1 MANYMVLNGSG
12 EEMYNFLKSRI
23 SNTYDFISVIQ
34 LSFCR
39 NVSATS
45 SGNEKCKIQKGVC
58 FSATIAPVDASYGI
72 RGYVQLP
79 QDGNGDYIESSD
91 GYNGSIALVEKQPA
105 SYLNC
110 ALLVVPGNNLSNL
123 FSSTSDLAYWSTR
136 TKTISCDKPLKKSNG
151 YLNLLAIS
159 NLEKLK
165 TSVETDDTVVDGT
178 FQSQNVFTNDAIAAA
193 NATSTSITPITT
205 SYNADMLGEID
216 ADTVSWA
223 YQAMDE
229 ENISKL
235 EGNSTKLDLYRGVF
249 GMPYQFL
256 PTTDARL
263 GISSSDNETT
273 GVGVTYSE
281 KILSRMPL
289 LFLTPGESTF
299 AAISQSKK
307 AGAIQQFIESFADGI
322 TDAETQLSKLL
333 DGYEGKFYTM
343 NYAYYQ
349 YYKYVN
355 PMCRMGAIYLG
366 LHKKEGDEIPD
377 DYYKIDSEWVKN
389 YNWALNGNEEY
400 EYEEEMNED
409 DNNTSFSKVIRR
421 GVDLL
426 YYKSCIPFYINSDVT
441 FSESMSN
448 ETVESTLAATIN
460 GFSDKARELQFILG
474 TSQNMVAS
482 QYSSIESSLAES
494 KAAVES
500 MVNNISSGKNNIFST
515 LVNSVSTIVKGGRL
529 IFPNIWSNSSVSKSY
544 EITIRLTTPDND
556 KKSWWLNVYV
566 PLCHLIAFVL
576 PHGEYKNGYTSPFL
590 VKAFYKGMFNID
602 MGIITDMSITKGKE
616 GGWTKDALPTVV
628 EVRMTIQDLYSQLSI
643 TPTGQLLK
651 SNVMQNI
658 SEMDYLA
665 NLCGVNINEP
675 DLKRMMEMFVILNV
689 ENIFVDIIPDI
700 GLSIS
705 QAINNTL
712 FRGVYDN
719 NLAAKLIR
727 LFKN

>member
-1 MANYMVLNGSG
+1 MPEAYVLTGPDKKIYEYVKTIYMNSST
-12 EEMYNFLKSRI
+12 NK
-23 SNTYDFISVIQ
+23 DFIVKNTKVPFTKNGNYICNLLQGTWFTGSNIIE
-34 LSFCR
+34 R
-39 NVSATS
+39 N
-45 SGNEKCKIQKGVC
+45 
-58 FSATIAPVDASYGI
+58 
-72 RGYVQLP
+72 GYLIENGVQLP
-79 QDGNGDYIESSD
+79 PDKNKDYVDVAFSGEVKLGNSTHMNVYVVITYSAAEA
-91 GYNGSIALVEKQPA
+91 GSIAPSLPKELSLTSKSYASLVN
-105 SYLNC
+105 SD
-110 ALLVVPGNNLSNL
+110 
-123 FSSTSDLAYWSTR
+123 ST
-136 TKTISCDKPLKKSNG
+136 
-151 YLNLLAIS
+151 LNLLRIDEA
-159 NLEKLK
+159 ETLK
-165 TSVETDDTVVDGT
+165 YYVDKYGESEVNNNGNTDI
-178 FQSQNVFTNDAIAAA
+178 FTNDAISSMAAA
-193 NATSTSITPITT
+193 NSLGITAGTVSSTMITPVTT
-205 SYNADMLGEID
+205 SYNADMLGEIN
-216 ADTVSWA
+216 ADSVNWA
-223 YQAMDE
+223 YEAMDE
-229 ENISKL
+229 NISTL
-235 EGNSTKLDLYRGVF
+235 DGNTTKLDLYRGVF

-256 PTTDARL
+256 DTTDARL
-263 GISSSDNETT
+263 GMSTDDATT

-307 AGAIQQFIESFADGI
+307 TGAIQQFIESFADGI

-448 ETVESTLAATIN
+448 ETVESSLASTIN

-494 KAAVES
+494 KAAVDA
-500 MVNNISSGKNNIFST
+500 MVNNISAGKNNIFST

-556 KKSWWLNVYV
+556 KKSWWLNIYV

-700 GLSIS
+700 GLSIT
-705 QAINNTL
+705 QAINNTI
-712 FRGVYDN
+712 FRGIYDN

>member
-1 MANYMVLNGSG
+1 MASYMTLVMSAS
-12 EEMYNFLKSRI
+12 EMYDFLKVRI
-23 SNTYDFISVIQ
+23 NNTYDFISTQQIG
-34 LSFCR
+34 FYR
-39 NVSATS
+39 NTTTTS
-45 SGNEKCKIQKGVC
+45 TNEKCKINNNVI
-58 FSATIAPVDASYGI
+58 FSATIAPIESGSKIV
-72 RGYVQLP
+72 RGYVQIP
-79 QDGNGDYIESSD
+79 QDSNGDYVDSSD
-91 GYNGSIALVEKQPA
+91 GYNGSVILTGGQ
-105 SYLNC
+105 STTCN
-110 ALLVVPGNNLSNL
+110 LVVPGNNLSNL
-123 FSSTSDLAYWSTR
+123 FSSTSDLAYWSSK
-136 TKTISCDKPLKKSNG
+136 TKMISCNTPLKKSNG

-216 ADTVSWA
+216 ADTVSWV

-229 ENISKL
+229 KINTL
-235 EGNSTKLDLYRGVF
+235 DGNTTKLDLYRGVF

-289 LFLTPGESTF
+289 LFLTPGEPTF

-307 AGAIQQFIESFADGI
+307 TGAIQQFIESFADGI
-322 TDAETQLSKLL
+322 TDGETQLSKLL

-377 DYYKIDSEWVKN
+377 DYYKIDGEWVKN

-448 ETVESTLAATIN
+448 ETVESSLASTIN

-500 MVNNISSGKNNIFST
+500 MVNNITAGKNNIFST

-556 KKSWWLNVYV
+556 KKSWWLNIYV
-566 PLCHLIAFVL
+566 PLCHLIALVL

-643 TPTGQLLK
+643 TPTGQLFK

-700 GLSIS
+700 GMSIT
-705 QAINNTL
+705 QAINNTI
-712 FRGVYDN
+712 FRGIYDN